1 MRERASVCVHDS
13 QRGFTLVELMISV
26 LIAVL
31 LLGALLTIVQAN
43 RAVFGDQSQ
52 LALLQDSE
60 RMAMTMMADVIQSAG
75 YFPNPTSNTK
85 GTALSPATYGAVT
98 FASGQSLNGTYSAAD
113 PGDSI
118 YVRYMTAS
126 SVVGSGDGILNCSG
140 TSNTSGA
147 NALYLNVFQVVGGQL
162 VCTVYINGG
171 AGTPYNL
178 VSGATNSTTT
188 LGVTHL
194 SVLYGVKTSSTTTGN
209 NVDTYMPANLV
220 TNWSSVISAQVTLT
234 FTNPLYVAPGLGQ
247 PATIS
252 FQRVISVMNQ
262 VGPTL

>member
-1 MRERASVCVHDS
+1 MRERSKVCDHGC

-26 LIAVL
+26 LIAIF

-43 RAVFGDQSQ
+43 RRVFGDQSQ

-75 YFPNPTSNTK
+75 YFPNPHNFTQ
-85 GTALSPATYGAVT
+85 GALLTPATYGTVT
-98 FASGQSLNGTYSAAD
+98 FASGQSLSGTYSATD

-118 YVRYMTAS
+118 QVRYATA
-126 SVVGSGDGILNCSG
+126 SGDGILNCSG
-140 TSNTSGA
+140 LSNTSGA
-147 NALYLNVFQVVGGQL
+147 PALYLNVFQVVSGQL

-188 LGVTHL
+188 LGITHL

-209 NVDTYMPANLV
+209 NVDTYLTATQVTGLSANQFN
-220 TNWSSVISAQVTLT
+220 NWSSVISARVTLT
-234 FTNPLYVAPGLGQ
+234 LTNPITGPGQ
-247 PATIS
+247 PATVT
-252 FQRVISVMNQ
+252 FQRLINVMNQ
-262 VGPTL
+262 VGPTQ